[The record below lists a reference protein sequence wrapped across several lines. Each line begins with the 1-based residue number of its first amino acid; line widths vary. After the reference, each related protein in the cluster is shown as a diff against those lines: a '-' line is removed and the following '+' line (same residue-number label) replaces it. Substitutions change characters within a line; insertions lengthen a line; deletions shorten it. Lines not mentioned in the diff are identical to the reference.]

1 MGTIEENEGKKV
13 LVWLVICYNQALA
26 KIKKIIDIEKLD
38 HTKTLVNTDDK
49 LVLFGGIICQ
59 MLEKCFDINDM
70 CYKRW

>member
-1 MGTIEENEGKKV
+1 MGTVEENEGKKV
-13 LVWLVICYNQALA
+13 LVWLVICYNQTLA

-38 HTKTLVNTDDK
+38 HTKTLINTDDK

-70 CYKRW
+70 CYRRW